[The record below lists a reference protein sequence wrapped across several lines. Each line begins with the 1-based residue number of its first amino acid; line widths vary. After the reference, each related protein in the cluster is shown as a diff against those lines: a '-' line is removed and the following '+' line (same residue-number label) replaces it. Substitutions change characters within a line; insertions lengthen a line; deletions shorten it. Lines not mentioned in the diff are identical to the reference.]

1 MEILLLLV
9 YNEENNPERTIAML
23 FRKKIERACAYCAH
37 GTNLD
42 EQAVLCA
49 KKGIRLEGK
58 PCRKFQYDPLKRT
71 PTRVKALDFSKYDQD
86 DFSL

>member
-9 YNEENNPERTIAML
+9 YNEENNPERTVAML

-42 EQAVLCA
+42 EEAVLCA

-58 PCRKFQYDPLKRT
+58 PCRKFKYDPCKRV
-71 PTRVKALDFSKYDQD
+71 PPKAKALDFARYDD
-86 DFSL
+86 RDYSL